1 MYSGQPSLAARE
13 AMADLRLAAWFL
25 WITPLL
31 TALSSWREA
40 AWASSAAFA
49 VSPASAASRNRRMC
63 VRRADLM
70 ALLCARAFSFVL
82 FRLIWDLMFATG
94 KEPSRSS
101 DSGFVLGP
109 LLIELLRV
117 IELLR
122 ARPFTIPVAL
132 RAAQMHSA
140 TARLGPCRTGRGR
153 PTPLTVG

>member
-1 MYSGQPSLAARE
+1 HRSATDAFAAGRGDRDGHRPTYSGPTYSGPTYSGPMYSEPMYSGQPSLAARE

-70 ALLCARAFSFVL
+70 ALLFARAFSFVL

-109 LLIELLRV
+109 LLIELLR
-117 IELLR
+117 
-122 ARPFTIPVAL
+122 
-132 RAAQMHSA
+132 
-140 TARLGPCRTGRGR
+140 
-153 PTPLTVG
+153 